1 MNIGALDGVTVLRF
15 AHAFTTGGGMERILA
30 DLDQTL
36 LSRNEMRIIRLFIGA
51 NGSDM
56 AERTEKSGR
65 GELIMVPLP
74 LAPNDTASLAS
85 DHEDRRISLRQL
97 ARNHILYN
105 RLVWGVAGKRYVAT
119 RPLARRPG
127 QVLGAGERAANLF
140 ERYPVDLCMMHF
152 FGGADADEIIA
163 QAQLRDI
170 PVGLEN
176 HFSNDRFLNVSIRKH
191 AMLAAGIAGMNA
203 LDVPS
208 YLGARFV
215 NLADGI
221 DLSCFDRD
229 RVRPAVANSSKAILF
244 LPARIV
250 RPKGQ
255 MDVVYATAELRRR
268 GFDVGAVFAGRVDS
282 SDFETELRR
291 EVAHCGL
298 ANHVWFLGELHP
310 LELREWYASSTVLV
324 FPTYHHEG
332 LGRIIIEAQAME
344 VPVVAYATGGVR
356 EGILH
361 GKTGYLVPT
370 GNRERLVDSLAKLLE
385 DPLLRQTMGAAGRE
399 FVAGTYSLDALARRH
414 EEFYLS
420 MMRQPASCRA

>member
-1 MNIGALDGVTVLRF
+1 MNTGALDGFTVLRF
-15 AHAFTTGGGMERILA
+15 AHAFASGGGMERILA

-36 LSRNEMRIIRLFIGA
+36 LNRNELRIIRLFIGA
-51 NGSDM
+51 KGTDM
-56 AERTEKSGR
+56 SERVEACGR
-65 GELIMVPLP
+65 GELRFVPLP
-74 LAPNDTASLAS
+74 LAPDDNASLAS
-85 DHEDRRISLRQL
+85 DHEERGPTLRQL
-97 ARNHILYN
+97 ARDHILYN
-105 RLVWGVAGKRYVAT
+105 PLVWGVAGRRYVAT
-119 RPLARRPG
+119 RNLVHRSG

-140 ERYPVDLCMMHF
+140 DRYSVDLCMMHF

-163 QAQLRDI
+163 QARIRGI

-176 HFSNDRFLNVSIRKH
+176 HFANDRFLNVSIRKH
-191 AMLAAGIAGMNA
+191 AMLANGIAGMNA
-203 LDVPS
+203 LDVPE
-208 YLGARFV
+208 YLRARFV

-221 DLSCFDRD
+221 DLSCFDRNG
-229 RVRPAVANSSKAILF
+229 VRPAVSHSSKSLLF

-282 SDFETELRR
+282 TEFEAELRR
-291 EVAHCGL
+291 EIARCGL

-332 LGRIIIEAQAME
+332 LGRIVVEAQAME

-356 EGILH
+356 EGILD
-361 GKTGYLVPT
+361 GRTGYLVPT
-370 GNRERLVDSLAKLLE
+370 GDRARLVERLATLLG

-399 FVAGTYSLDALARRH
+399 FVERTYSLDALARRH

-420 MMRQPASCRA
+420 MIGKPALCLA